1 MVYETRLIFD
11 QLGISRI
18 DRIGEPSILGNR
30 SSIRSDLA
38 KKAPSRANLEDRI
51 EVQATLIDANGELWL
66 LPPLPPLTVAM
77 KLNDSLDFAH
87 ASG

>member
-11 QLGISRI
+11 QLGIGRI

-51 EVQATLIDANGELWL
+51 EVRA
-66 LPPLPPLTVAM
+66 PLTQT
-77 KLNDSLDFAH
+77 
-87 ASG
+87 

>member
-1 MVYETRLIFD
+1 MGSMVYETRLTFD
-11 QLGISRI
+11 QLGIGRI

-51 EVQATLIDANGELWL
+51 EVQATLDTSVL
-66 LPPLPPLTVAM
+66 
-77 KLNDSLDFAH
+77 DSRYLVEFYEP
-87 ASG
+87 

>member
-18 DRIGEPSILGNR
+18 DRIGEPLILGNR

-51 EVQATLIDANGELWL
+51 EVQA
-66 LPPLPPLTVAM
+66 PLAAASARLEPATSPLRDHRPTPLGQAVT
-77 KLNDSLDFAH
+77 
-87 ASG
+87 

>member
-11 QLGISRI
+11 QLGIGRI
-18 DRIGEPSILGNR
+18 DRIGERSIRGNR

-51 EVQATLIDANGELWL
+51 EVQATLCDS
-66 LPPLPPLTVAM
+66 TVFIHEGQTATNFFFFQ
-77 KLNDSLDFAH
+77 K
-87 ASG
+87 

>member
-11 QLGISRI
+11 QLGIGRI

-51 EVQATLIDANGELWL
+51 EVQATLAY
-66 LPPLPPLTVAM
+66 
-77 KLNDSLDFAH
+77 SL
-87 ASG
+87 

>member
-11 QLGISRI
+11 QLGIGRI

-51 EVQATLIDANGELWL
+51 EVQATLQ
-66 LPPLPPLTVAM
+66 
-77 KLNDSLDFAH
+77 
-87 ASG
+87 

>member
-11 QLGISRI
+11 QLGIGRI

-51 EVQATLIDANGELWL
+51 EVQAALAVHHYYSS
-66 LPPLPPLTVAM
+66 PVQPLFTFRPLFSPCSALV
-77 KLNDSLDFAH
+77 
-87 ASG
+87 

>member
-1 MVYETRLIFD
+1 MRKQVLVFDWMGIQSMVYETRLIFD
-11 QLGISRI
+11 QLGIGRI

-51 EVQATLIDANGELWL
+51 EVQAALQVSKIQGLEHQQT
-66 LPPLPPLTVAM
+66 
-77 KLNDSLDFAH
+77 H
-87 ASG
+87 

>member
-51 EVQATLIDANGELWL
+51 EVQAHLGGMMKHLWMELL
-66 LPPLPPLTVAM
+66 R
-77 KLNDSLDFAH
+77 
-87 ASG
+87 